1 MSGPRSQSKDSTGNF
16 AKSVGIQSETVRSNL
31 GTHEV
36 GYQPQIVYY
45 RHTVSVVSALSPHT
59 SGLEELLNSDW
70 LSVRKGSIRRRS
82 ELGSCVKVE
91 PGWPSWGPCPYG
103 LCGCKA
109 TLKGRCAYSTK
120 LGHERQVRSLMC
132 LVWIWLFE
140 LMFEICV
147 HRSLIT
153 FR

>member
-31 GTHEV
+31 GTREV

-45 RHTVSVVSALSPHT
+45 RHSVSVVSALSPHT
-59 SGLEELLNSDW
+59 SGLEELLNSGCLCERGLYDAVQSTGAVW
-70 LSVRKGSIRRRS
+70 KSR
-82 ELGSCVKVE
+82 
-91 PGWPSWGPCPYG
+91 WPSWGPCPYG
-103 LCGCKA
+103 LCGCKT